1 MERMWREKLTKKDAK
16 VKEHRN
22 GQLMFGRF
30 NGLKSG
36 AYRSSMLENKKTR
49 KCNGDNSKDQKEFI
63 VDMDRRAEE
72 ASKKLDAY
80 FEKTHAMPQ
89 TDNAGY
95 IPLSAIPGLVVDSM
109 AGAFN
114 YHSYLSHH
122 GGLKIGQLKGSR
134 VAAAA
139 G

>member
-1 MERMWREKLTKKDAK
+1 
-16 VKEHRN
+16 
-22 GQLMFGRF
+22 
-30 NGLKSG
+30 
-36 AYRSSMLENKKTR
+36 MLENKKKR

-63 VDMDRRAEE
+63 DDMDRRSEE
-72 ASKKLDAY
+72 ASKKLDEY
-80 FEKTHAMPQ
+80 LEKTHAMPQ

>member
-1 MERMWREKLTKKDAK
+1 
-16 VKEHRN
+16 
-22 GQLMFGRF
+22 
-30 NGLKSG
+30 
-36 AYRSSMLENKKTR
+36 
-49 KCNGDNSKDQKEFI
+49 
-63 VDMDRRAEE
+63 MDRRSEE

-89 TDNAGY
+89 TENAF
-95 IPLSAIPGLVVDSM
+95 IPLSAIPGLVDNSLV
-109 AGAFN
+109 GAFN
-114 YHSYLSHH
+114 DHSYLAHH